1 MLNKMFQTSV
11 YILAILNI
19 SGISPFTT
27 YQIGGNY
34 KIEIKQHLNIYSS
47 YISLYIF
54 VRLIDFC
61 TATEVSLTSD
71 VELMMVSEEL
81 FNKFSHELFNH
92 VYINYQGNMSFK
104 NFTDNAPQRLLNIS
118 TKIFLIPTIRS
129 LVKLFDNYELDTYEP
144 EVITR
149 EEDLEENEFIDN
161 LMETDIMLHVM
172 YFLSVKGFFKNDIRV
187 YKDILKQIW
196 FHLYSRS
203 KDINGTSGFEHV
215 FIGERKPR
223 KGIIGLHNWIFFS
236 HGELLKKINYFGF
249 GHSKEF
255 VNKAVIL
262 EIYFTYIGKRKRSSM
277 FIGTTP
283 ELEIALYTLCFF
295 TRPNKRCQL
304 SFGGFKFYVQ
314 TYILQNNGT
323 KFIGTAFPVLLY

>member
-1 MLNKMFQTSV
+1 MLNKMFQVSV
-11 YILAILNI
+11 YILVILNI
-19 SGISPFTT
+19 SCMSPFTT

-34 KIEIKQHLNIYSS
+34 KTEIKQYYKYNIYSS

-61 TATEVSLTSD
+61 TATHVSLTSD

-81 FNKFSHELFNH
+81 FNKSSHELFNH

-104 NFTDNAPQRLLNIS
+104 NFTDNAPQRLLNTS

-144 EVITR
+144 EVITK

-203 KDINGTSGFEHV
+203 KNINGTSGFEHV

-223 KGIIGLHNWIFFS
+223 KGIIGLHNWIYFS

-255 VNKAVIL
+255 VNKYISLIL
-262 EIYFTYIGKRKRSSM
+262 ENVKSHLCS
-277 FIGTTP
+277 
-283 ELEIALYTLCFF
+283 LE
-295 TRPNKRCQL
+295 P
-304 SFGGFKFYVQ
+304 
-314 TYILQNNGT
+314 LQN
-323 KFIGTAFPVLLY
+323 

>member
-27 YQIGGNY
+27 YQIG
-34 KIEIKQHLNIYSS
+34 
-47 YISLYIF
+47 
-54 VRLIDFC
+54 DFC

-255 VNKAVIL
+255 VNVSRNANYKLI
-262 EIYFTYIGKRKRSSM
+262 I
-277 FIGTTP
+277 FIKS
-283 ELEIALYTLCFF
+283 L
-295 TRPNKRCQL
+295 
-304 SFGGFKFYVQ
+304 
-314 TYILQNNGT
+314 
-323 KFIGTAFPVLLY
+323 

>member
-104 NFTDNAPQRLLNIS
+104 NFTDNAPQRY
-118 TKIFLIPTIRS
+118 FLI
-129 LVKLFDNYELDTYEP
+129 F
-144 EVITR
+144 
-149 EEDLEENEFIDN
+149 
-161 LMETDIMLHVM
+161 
-172 YFLSVKGFFKNDIRV
+172 
-187 YKDILKQIW
+187 
-196 FHLYSRS
+196 
-203 KDINGTSGFEHV
+203 
-215 FIGERKPR
+215 
-223 KGIIGLHNWIFFS
+223 
-236 HGELLKKINYFGF
+236 
-249 GHSKEF
+249 
-255 VNKAVIL
+255 
-262 EIYFTYIGKRKRSSM
+262 
-277 FIGTTP
+277 
-283 ELEIALYTLCFF
+283 C
-295 TRPNKRCQL
+295 
-304 SFGGFKFYVQ
+304 
-314 TYILQNNGT
+314 
-323 KFIGTAFPVLLY
+323 

>member
-1 MLNKMFQTSV
+1 M
-11 YILAILNI
+11 
-19 SGISPFTT
+19 
-27 YQIGGNY
+27 
-34 KIEIKQHLNIYSS
+34 
-47 YISLYIF
+47 
-54 VRLIDFC
+54 
-61 TATEVSLTSD
+61 SLTSD

-81 FNKFSHELFNH
+81 FNKSSHELFNH

-104 NFTDNAPQRLLNIS
+104 NFTDNAPQRYFLFLKVFFLIISNIISFYNFRLLNIS
-118 TKIFLIPTIRS
+118 SKIFLIPTIRS

-161 LMETDIMLHVM
+161 LMETDIILHVM

-203 KDINGTSGFEHV
+203 KNINGTSGFEHV

-255 VNKAVIL
+255 VNVSTNANYKLI
-262 EIYFTYIGKRKRSSM
+262 I
-277 FIGTTP
+277 FIKS
-283 ELEIALYTLCFF
+283 L
-295 TRPNKRCQL
+295 
-304 SFGGFKFYVQ
+304 
-314 TYILQNNGT
+314 
-323 KFIGTAFPVLLY
+323 

>member
-1 MLNKMFQTSV
+1 MSTICKQNSYSV
-11 YILAILNI
+11 YSILC
-19 SGISPFTT
+19 SISPFTT
-27 YQIGGNY
+27 YQIG
-34 KIEIKQHLNIYSS
+34 
-47 YISLYIF
+47 
-54 VRLIDFC
+54 DFC

-203 KDINGTSGFEHV
+203 KNINGTSGFEHV

-262 EIYFTYIGKRKRSSM
+262 EIYFTYTGKRKRSSM

-283 ELEIALYTLCFF
+283 ELEIALYTLCVF